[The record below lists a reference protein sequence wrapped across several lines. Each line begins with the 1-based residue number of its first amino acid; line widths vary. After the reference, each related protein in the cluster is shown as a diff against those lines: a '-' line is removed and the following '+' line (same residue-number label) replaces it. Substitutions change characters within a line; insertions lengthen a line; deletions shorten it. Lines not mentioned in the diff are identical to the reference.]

1 MEGWDEFSHEMSKY
15 YNVDISVLT
24 AAFEREQQEYYQ
36 QTVVWADIH
45 PSQLRGAGVPFKSY
59 DLLKVTVQE
68 LKEALK
74 VWATLHTR
82 NVCSSCGGNVPK
94 TPMAHGDHIG
104 VTGDASST
112 GGVFDTHG
120 RHGLCGCAVRLL

>member
-45 PSQLRGAGVPFKSY
+45 PSQLRGAGVPFKSF
-59 DLLKVTVQE
+59 DLLKVTVEE

-74 VWATLHTR
+74 V
-82 NVCSSCGGNVPK
+82 GGLNMYCENPDVG
-94 TPMAHGDHIG
+94 TWHLMVGDRIY
-104 VTGDASST
+104 
-112 GGVFDTHG
+112 
-120 RHGLCGCAVRLL
+120 CM

>member
-1 MEGWDEFSHEMSKY
+1 MSKY

-74 VWATLHTR
+74 VRMVMMMHQDHWCCITRCMHTQHHR
-82 NVCSSCGGNVPK
+82 R
-94 TPMAHGDHIG
+94 I
-104 VTGDASST
+104 
-112 GGVFDTHG
+112 F
-120 RHGLCGCAVRLL
+120 